1 MKIPTFG
8 LDGFHCPT
16 SCITPSTE
24 ISLLPSPLIC
34 FFVSTKIL
42 MILILLAFHGEK
54 FEVTD
59 FSLSEGQRAF
69 TLSRTRDH
77 CREADLMLHFVSPAE
92 EWDPFN
98 QISGIRQIKNELLR
112 NPTAFSIDL
121 VPRLL
126 YGRSEHV
133 DVLIES
139 GVARYLEFQGLKF
152 TRVLTSEGLISV
164 PLTKSEIFQDA
175 HLSKAEKRM
184 LMRFITSIQ
193 PYVSSLAFQS
203 AAQLGVDNATKDFIT
218 YSICLWDWSP
228 SQADFPQLSCKV
240 ALERLGSF
248 ISSLG
253 LYGRG
258 TSMPLL
264 YPMYGIAEVAQGFT
278 RLCAVHRGIYALR
291 SSATHLLA
299 QEDRL
304 CGVRT
309 QRGELIS
316 TQCVV
321 AACGEFL
328 ENEADQGSS
337 QHCRRLTVLLT
348 RPPLGEDGVSLC
360 VVPPDAL
367 TPPLQ
372 NVVQVLQLDFSRY
385 FLAHLSQTFV
395 SGTSRGD
402 ASTDL
407 DRVLDELLKRCPP
420 ETKCIFR
427 CRYIHHP
434 RSVKRWSDASESGRF
449 MERCVAT
456 GQLGVVNDPP
466 VVPQLEEMSGA
477 MEELEH
483 FNEQMQAP
491 LEAPTIPALETP
503 AEVQPWSC
511 FHPFKFANS
520 AMAMDPFLPLTEPLR
535 VAPWCREGRSIQR
548 LPRRG
553 SAPGA
558 ASVRGTRRLAL
569 LLWLSTATLR
579 CLARVFLWPRE
590 MAVELKGSSIVGI
603 LLGRFSTLSVTLRQT
618 QRLAHLREVK
628 VTGQE
633 VDFVLNPLL
642 MVLIPLLLPV
652 AVLWKPLPTFY
663 LLLVLYLLYREKSN
677 APVESEATGRKSRSR
692 RDVTFEASAGTDEL
706 WKCHLWRSWLNLG
719 LNDIMT
725 YSIAGLVAELGDL
738 RRATTFE
745 LANLEIVDGALVM
758 DAVAKLPENTV
769 FKYRLRTGLLLGEV
783 EGSQCIIWDDP
794 GIQVKP
800 MLFPEF
806 WAPIGGFA
814 GRQLPPSLRLERL
827 ELQDG
832 LLVVSGRVRRG
843 CVVSEILR
851 QERLEHLLQSFH
863 DNIAAVCCE
872 AACPVTGCSRRFS
885 ATLPHCC
892 AK

>member
-1 MKIPTFG
+1 MALLTDEECQADVVVLGTG
-8 LDGFHCPT
+8 LTESIAAAAFARCGRRVVHLD
-16 SCITPSTE
+16 STE
-24 ISLLPSPLIC
+24 SYGGEWRSMALREYILWAGDPADARVPGDGIKVGDFRSLPMCSWEKLWKPFHARSP
-34 FFVSTKIL
+34 TPTT
-42 MILILLAFHGEK
+42 APDRPGEK

-77 CREADLMLHFVSPAE
+77 CYGQQHF

-203 AAQLGVDNATKDFIT
+203 AAQLGVDNATKVKGPTGETSSLGLDLDGSWREFLQKQNLSERLQDFIT

-372 NVVQVLQLDFSRY
+372 NVVQVLQLDFSSGVCPHGY

-466 VVPQLEEMSGA
+466 VVPQLVASHEISEAREIFQKSPVAGDEFLPKPQHVAEEEMSGA

-503 AEVQPWSC
+503 AE
-511 FHPFKFANS
+511 
-520 AMAMDPFLPLTEPLR
+520 E
-535 VAPWCREGRSIQR
+535 
-548 LPRRG
+548 
-553 SAPGA
+553 
-558 ASVRGTRRLAL
+558 
-569 LLWLSTATLR
+569 TA
-579 CLARVFLWPRE
+579 
-590 MAVELKGSSIVGI
+590 
-603 LLGRFSTLSVTLRQT
+603 Q
-618 QRLAHLREVK
+618 
-628 VTGQE
+628 
-633 VDFVLNPLL
+633 
-642 MVLIPLLLPV
+642 
-652 AVLWKPLPTFY
+652 
-663 LLLVLYLLYREKSN
+663 
-677 APVESEATGRKSRSR
+677 
-692 RDVTFEASAGTDEL
+692 
-706 WKCHLWRSWLNLG
+706 
-719 LNDIMT
+719 
-725 YSIAGLVAELGDL
+725 
-738 RRATTFE
+738 
-745 LANLEIVDGALVM
+745 
-758 DAVAKLPENTV
+758 
-769 FKYRLRTGLLLGEV
+769 
-783 EGSQCIIWDDP
+783 
-794 GIQVKP
+794 
-800 MLFPEF
+800 
-806 WAPIGGFA
+806 
-814 GRQLPPSLRLERL
+814 
-827 ELQDG
+827 
-832 LLVVSGRVRRG
+832 
-843 CVVSEILR
+843 
-851 QERLEHLLQSFH
+851 
-863 DNIAAVCCE
+863 
-872 AACPVTGCSRRFS
+872 
-885 ATLPHCC
+885 
-892 AK
+892 